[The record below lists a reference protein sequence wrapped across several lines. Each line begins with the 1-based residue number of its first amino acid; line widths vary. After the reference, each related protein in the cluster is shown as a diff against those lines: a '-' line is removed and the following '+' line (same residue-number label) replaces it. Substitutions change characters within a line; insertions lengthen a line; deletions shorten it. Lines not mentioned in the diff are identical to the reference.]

1 MATTVTARRSIVNT
15 RDRRVKRF
23 LVYITVR
30 FDDQMVECRTHN
42 PLSINIKALRL
53 HHGATEDLAARQDCD
68 ICCHT

>member
-1 MATTVTARRSIVNT
+1 
-15 RDRRVKRF
+15 
-23 LVYITVR
+23 
-30 FDDQMVECRTHN
+30 MVECRTHN